1 MEQFYEPQD
10 DSFLLAGQVKKLAFG
25 RVLDMGTGSG
35 VQAIAASKNRD
46 VTGVVAVDI
55 NRKALSAAKQNAKN
69 EEVKIR
75 FIHSDL
81 FKEVKGVFDT
91 IIFNPP
97 YLPDDTKFVDRGVH
111 GGKKGYETLER
122 FLSQANDYLS
132 ENGIIL
138 VVFSSITKK
147 DKVDEAIENY
157 GFEKRQLSEKR
168 IFFEM
173 LYVYLVKKSALL
185 DELDRK
191 GLKQVRKFAKGH
203 RGVIYTALFNRKKV
217 AVKAKRADSRAVGRM
232 HNEAVWLK
240 KLNKAG
246 IGPKFLFEGKDY
258 FVYGFVDGAFI
269 SDYFIESKKSEI
281 ARVITELFRQCFVL
295 DGFGVSKEEMHHPFK
310 HIIISRSEK
319 TPVLVDFERM
329 HETKKP
335 KNVTQLCQF
344 WMNKQ
349 MKDMLDVKGIRFDD
363 KALIGAARNYS
374 KNINKEGV
382 EGILGVIGAH

>member
-1 MEQFYEPQD
+1 LNITPVRHPEPKAKAQHCATETLICLVWCFVCMEQFYEPQD

-173 LYVYLVKKSALL
+173 P
-185 DELDRK
+185 
-191 GLKQVRKFAKGH
+191 
-203 RGVIYTALFNRKKV
+203 
-217 AVKAKRADSRAVGRM
+217 
-232 HNEAVWLK
+232 
-240 KLNKAG
+240 KL
-246 IGPKFLFEGKDY
+246 
-258 FVYGFVDGAFI
+258 
-269 SDYFIESKKSEI
+269 
-281 ARVITELFRQCFVL
+281 
-295 DGFGVSKEEMHHPFK
+295 
-310 HIIISRSEK
+310 
-319 TPVLVDFERM
+319 
-329 HETKKP
+329 
-335 KNVTQLCQF
+335 
-344 WMNKQ
+344 
-349 MKDMLDVKGIRFDD
+349 KGIFPVVPLR
-363 KALIGAARNYS
+363 R
-374 KNINKEGV
+374 
-382 EGILGVIGAH
+382 